1 MDEHLFRATLIAER
15 KRADRSNQAL
25 GLLIVAVP
33 DADTADSPALWADVI
48 VALEAVIRGVD
59 LLGWFQSRKAIGV
72 ILPELRG
79 PSVNASE
86 LEARVR
92 RELSR
97 RLPENANS
105 RLTIQFHMHETSRP
119 AHPARPSPVD
129 LSLFP
134 ELQTQRER
142 HPIYD
147 ALKRGLDIA
156 GSLTLLLL
164 LSPVFLVIA
173 LAVKATSPG
182 PVIYRQPRIGR
193 MMKPFTML
201 KFRSMHVN
209 ADAHAHVEFVSWFI
223 NGTGRDQPGTAGIF
237 KLTNDRRITPI
248 GRLLRATSLDELPQ
262 FWNVLRGEM
271 SLVGPRP
278 PMPYELEQYR
288 PWHCRRVLEA
298 KPGITGLWQVTG
310 RSRTTFDEMVRLDLR
325 YARTCSLWN
334 DLKILAATPAAV
346 LSGRGAC

>member
-25 GLLIVAVP
+25 GLLVVALQ
-33 DADTADSPALWADVI
+33 DADAADSPALWAGVI

-59 LLGWFQSRKAIGV
+59 VLGWFQSRKAIGV

-79 PSVNASE
+79 PSVNSGD

-97 RLPENANS
+97 RLPEDANGQ
-105 RLTIQFHMHETSRP
+105 LTIQFHLHDTNRP
-119 AHPARPSPVD
+119 AHIARPNPVD

-134 ELQTQRER
+134 ELQTDRKR

-147 ALKRGLDIA
+147 ALKRALDIA

-164 LSPVFLVIA
+164 LSPVFLIVA

-223 NGTGRDQPGTAGIF
+223 NGTGRDQPGKGGIF

-248 GRLLRATSLDELPQ
+248 GRLLRGTSLDELPQ

-278 PMPYELEQYR
+278 PMPYEFEQYR

-310 RSRTTFDEMVRLDLR
+310 RSHTTFDEMVRLDLR